1 MIMES
6 GKAQNLQSMSQLK
19 YKGRKAAVN
28 PGTAD
33 VPVLM
38 PRGRTISLFGREESA
53 LLSLPVRYQSH
64 QNILWKHP
72 LFNQISKHVMTSQI
86 DILKLTIIVY
96 FHFVILYFA
105 S

>member
-19 YKGRKAAVN
+19 YKGRKAAVK

-38 PRGRTISLFGREESA
+38 PRGRTILFYLGEKN
-53 LLSLPVRYQSH
+53 LLYWVCQLDINLIQ
-64 QNILWKHP
+64 KHP
-72 LFNQISKHVMTSQI
+72 LETS
-86 DILKLTIIVY
+86 TV
-96 FHFVILYFA
+96 
-105 S
+105 